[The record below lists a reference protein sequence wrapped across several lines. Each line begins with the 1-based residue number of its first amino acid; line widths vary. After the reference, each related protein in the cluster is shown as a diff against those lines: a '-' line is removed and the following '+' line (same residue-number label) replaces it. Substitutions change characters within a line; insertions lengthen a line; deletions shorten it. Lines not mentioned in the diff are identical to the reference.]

1 MGDDEKMNI
10 QQIMDMDAMDTFE
23 DDDALQDDDIQKA
36 LQNIN
41 KMTANFASY
50 METQTSDNPILSIKD
65 PIVEKHKLERIYVE
79 NEFIETEEKYSIQLD
94 VLLNE
99 LLVPCSLYVSKTKY
113 SKMLYSD
120 MTSSLPQILK
130 FHEMME
136 LNLATKDICD
146 VLKDWLIAKDEF
158 VAMYNEYLIGYK
170 AIIHLFAVKFIA
182 NESVA
187 KHLRLKRVQEK
198 PLSNFLVLPMQ
209 RIAAYDKLLQRLL
222 ENTRKTEQ
230 EYKIISDAHQMI
242 QNIND
247 KIREKK
253 SEIDDINNAT
263 KRIFKSQFIFLLK
276 RESQQ
281 RQFFVFSDIMIVAN
295 THWIVKHVV
304 NMKGV
309 QMQFNG
315 KNVNTNR
322 RRKSQ
327 MELYEFTLK
336 WKENPKPETYISDE
350 KKQIVQFENLIK
362 LNNQLN

>member
-65 PIVEKHKLERIYVE
+65 PIVEKHKLERIYIE
-79 NEFIETEEKYSIQLD
+79 NELIETEEKYSIQLD

-99 LLVPCSLYVSKTKY
+99 LLVPCSLYVDKKKY
-113 SKMLYSD
+113 EMLYKD
-120 MTSSLPQILK
+120 MTSTLPQILK
-130 FHEMME
+130 FHENME
-136 LNLATKDICD
+136 LNLATKDIID
-146 VLKDWLIAKDEF
+146 VLKDWIAHQNDFIK
-158 VAMYNEYLIGYK
+158 MYNEYLIGYK

-362 LNNQLN
+362 LN